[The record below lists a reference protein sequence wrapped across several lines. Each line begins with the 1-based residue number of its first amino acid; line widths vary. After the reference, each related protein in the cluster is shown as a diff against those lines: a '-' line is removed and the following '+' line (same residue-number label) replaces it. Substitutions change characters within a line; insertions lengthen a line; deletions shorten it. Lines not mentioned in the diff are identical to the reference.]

1 MYCQMRWQSKL
12 GVAAMSSDTRYL
24 RLWTGSM
31 YPHVTRRSRISTT
44 ITAALLA
51 SAYLLIPVRF
61 AVAQESGDA
70 QVDKVHPL
78 ASKEEMIRDRF
89 QRFEDRV
96 YRLRELLGDGEPDN
110 ALRLRRVLQRAGE
123 LGLADRLEEMI
134 EMLRDPSSLND
145 AADMQVRWLADAD
158 RVLAILLERD
168 SENVERKQAL
178 ERLQEYYQR
187 VDRILEQQR
196 DLRQGAGQAS
206 TTGRMGE
213 QLDQAIERINA
224 LLDRQAGISEDTE
237 RGPEAIARKP
247 QQLADRQADLS
258 RDTGRMAG
266 DLQRLG
272 GMMPQ
277 PEPDEP
283 AQQSPKGN
291 VDDAADAV
299 QRAAGAMQ
307 SASSS
312 LQQGDTS
319 SARQQQEKASDALRQ
334 AREELEE
341 AKGRLEE
348 QQDARELAPEQ
359 QKLADETGD
368 LSEQMQRDAE
378 AGGANGQPG
387 TPGAQGESSPP
398 GQQNLDKA
406 QQEMGE
412 AAEALEQSNPQEAM
426 PSQDQAIQQ
435 LEQARKELE
444 EALNQL
450 RQEEREETLRDLEG
464 RFREM
469 LLKQRAINESTA
481 RYDQLGRDNFTRAE
495 HLQLADLS
503 TQERTLSEDAASCLH
518 ILDED
523 GTTIVFPNVVGHLSE
538 DMGTVADRLA
548 AYQVGALT
556 QAIEQEIVETLEQL
570 LGAVQ
575 RMRQDNEQQG
585 MSGLSS
591 DAGQSPL
598 LPQSAELKLLRSS
611 QLRVNKRTAAIEED
625 VKIIEH
631 GNVQMD
637 SDLLE
642 VFRVVAER
650 QVECARIAK
659 EMRDRRYQP

>member
-1 MYCQMRWQSKL
+1 
-12 GVAAMSSDTRYL
+12 MSSDTRYL
-24 RLWTGSM
+24 RLRTGSM

-51 SAYLLIPVRF
+51 SVYLLIPVRF

-70 QVDKVHPL
+70 DVAKVHPL

-110 ALRLRRVLQRAGE
+110 ALRLGRVLQRAGE

-134 EMLRDPSSLND
+134 ELLRDPSSLND
-145 AADMQVRWLADAD
+145 ATDTQARWLADAD

-178 ERLQEYYQR
+178 ERLQEYFQK
-187 VDRILEQQR
+187 VDKILDQQR

-213 QLDQAIERINA
+213 QIDQAIERINA
-224 LLDRQAGISEDTE
+224 LLDRQADISEDTK
-237 RGPEAIARKP
+237 RGPDASARKP

-258 RDTGRMAG
+258 RDTGRMAE

-272 GMMPQ
+272 GMLPQ
-277 PEPDEP
+277 PAADAPT
-283 AQQSPKGN
+283 QQSPQGN
-291 VDDAADAV
+291 VDAAADSVKNAE
-299 QRAAGAMQ
+299 GAMQ

-312 LQQGDTS
+312 LQQGDTP
-319 SARQQQEKASDALRQ
+319 SARQQQEEASDALRQ
-334 AREELEE
+334 ARKELEE

-378 AGGANGQPG
+378 AGGAKGQPG
-387 TPGAQGESSPP
+387 TPGTQGESSPP
-398 GQQNLDKA
+398 GQQSLDQA
-406 QQEMGE
+406 RQEMGE

-481 RYDQLGRDNFTRAE
+481 RYDQFGRDNFTRAE

-503 TQERTLSEDAASCLH
+503 TQERALSEDAASCLH

-598 LPQSAELKLLRSS
+598 LPQSAELKLLRAS
-611 QLRVNKRTAAIEED
+611 QHRVNTRTAAIEED
-625 VKIIEH
+625 VKTIEN
-631 GNVQMD
+631 GNVQTD

-642 VFRVVAER
+642 VFRAVAAR
-650 QVECARIAK
+650 QAECAGIAK
-659 EMRDRRYQP
+659 EMRDRQYQP

>member
-1 MYCQMRWQSKL
+1 MN
-12 GVAAMSSDTRYL
+12 SDTRCL
-24 RLWTGSM
+24 RLRTGSM

-70 QVDKVHPL
+70 EVAKVHPL

-110 ALRLRRVLQRAGE
+110 ALRLGRVLQRAGE

-134 EMLRDPSSLND
+134 ELLHDPSLLND
-145 AADMQVRWLADAD
+145 ATDTQARWLADAD

-187 VDRILEQQR
+187 VDKILEQQR
-196 DLRQGAGQAS
+196 DLRHGAGQAS
-206 TTGRMGE
+206 TTGRMTE

-224 LLDRQAGISEDTE
+224 LLDRQADISEDTE
-237 RGPEAIARKP
+237 RGLDAIAQTPK
-247 QQLADRQADLS
+247 QLAEQQGDLS
-258 RDTGRMAG
+258 RDTGQMAG

-272 GMMPQ
+272 AMLPQ
-277 PEPDEP
+277 PAADAPT
-283 AQQSPKGN
+283 QQSPQGN
-291 VDDAADAV
+291 LDAAADSV
-299 QRAAGAMQ
+299 QNAEGAMQ

-312 LQQGDTS
+312 LQQGDAP
-319 SARQQQEKASDALRQ
+319 SARQQQEEASDALRQ

-359 QKLADETGD
+359 QKLADETGG
-368 LSEQMQRDAE
+368 LSEQMQRDAQ
-378 AGGANGQPG
+378 AGGAKGQPG
-387 TPGAQGESSPP
+387 APGAQGESSPP
-398 GQQNLDKA
+398 GQQSLDQA

-412 AAEALEQSNPQEAM
+412 AAEALGQSNPQEAM

-538 DMGTVADRLA
+538 DMGAVADRLA

-598 LPQSAELKLLRSS
+598 LPQSAELKLLRAS
-611 QLRVNKRTAAIEED
+611 QLRVNTRTAAIEED
-625 VKIIEH
+625 VKTIENR
-631 GNVQMD
+631 NVQTD

-642 VFRVVAER
+642 VFRAVAAR
-650 QVECARIAK
+650 QVECAGIAK